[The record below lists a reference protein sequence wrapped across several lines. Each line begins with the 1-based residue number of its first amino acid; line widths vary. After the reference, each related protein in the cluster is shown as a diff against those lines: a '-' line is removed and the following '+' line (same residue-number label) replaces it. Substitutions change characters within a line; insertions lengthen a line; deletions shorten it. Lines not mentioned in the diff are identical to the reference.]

1 MNSITERRFEMNKIS
16 MPGFTAAE
24 SLYRSRGHYHWRSA
38 DSTADIVAPAA
49 PMCGP
54 KCDAILDDC
63 AAGLT
68 KGMIC
73 SLCASC
79 GTPPEPTPGSD
90 DPFGAFGP
98 LWEFDDPRVPTILR
112 NW

>member
-1 MNSITERRFEMNKIS
+1 MNI
-16 MPGFTAAE
+16 PGFTAAK
-24 SLYRSRGHYHWRSA
+24 SLYRSRGHYYGRSA
-38 DSTADIVAPAA
+38 DSPADTVVPAA

-54 KCDAILDDC
+54 NCDAVLERC
-63 AAGLT
+63 AQGLT

-73 SLCASC
+73 GLCANCVTYPHPS
-79 GTPPEPTPGSD
+79 GSD

-98 LWEFDDPRVPTILR
+98 LWDFDDPRVPPILR